1 MERSLIIAIDFD
13 GTCVEHCYPTIGC
26 EVEGAVEVL
35 RDLQQRGH
43 RLILYTV
50 RSGATLEAAISWF
63 KERRITL
70 WGVNL
75 NIEQRRWSE
84 SPKVYADY
92 YIDDSAL
99 GCPIR
104 LIDNVR
110 RPVVDWRA
118 LRQLLEYH
126 SIL

>member
-13 GTCVEHCYPTIGC
+13 GTCVEHCYPAIGY

-43 RLILYTV
+43 RLILHTV

-75 NIEQRRWSE
+75 NIEQRRWSK
-84 SPKVYADY
+84 SPKLYADY

-104 LIDNVR
+104 FIDNVR